1 MKDFDRSSAQSNWPE
16 LTTAST
22 VNLINCD
29 RNITATCNK
38 ITDSVLYLNIVHSP
52 PKIRQVSFQLQI
64 IRFSEF
70 TSGSYTADG
79 NHSIESPRL
88 LYAYLP
94 HTHTVW
100 ESFSVYCHF
109 ARPEKKNPFFRR
121 QSFASASILLFFE
134 CEKLFRAPDL
144 FSRFWV
150 IFRSEQKKNI

>member
-109 ARPEKKNPFFRR
+109 ARPEKK
-121 QSFASASILLFFE
+121 ILFFVANRSLRR
-134 CEKLFRAPDL
+134 LFYY
-144 FSRFWV
+144 FSNV
-150 IFRSEQKKNI
+150 KNYSVLRIYFHDFE